1 MKIKEL
7 HLRNIASIEKADINF
22 ETDLIDGVSGCQAP
36 VFLISGD
43 TGVGKSV
50 LLDGI
55 CLALYKT
62 TPRIEDVTDSKQNF
76 FKAYKDAK
84 EPIGINNIGQY
95 TRIGISHKDECYSE
109 VVFEGNDGIEYHARL
124 ELGLKRTGDHATP
137 KWTVKAGDDDWV
149 RVDSRDSQIEKA
161 VGLSFK
167 QFNRMAMLAQGQ
179 FAAFLCGE
187 KKEREE
193 ILEQLT
199 NTEIFTVYGNAVK
212 TIFDRA
218 KKEKELAEVA
228 LSTEQ
233 SHLLTPEQV
242 EELQQQCNEEEKKIS
257 QLGKQ
262 MQELDNR
269 LQTALRIHDNQRL
282 AAEAQQKINAA
293 NSYASSDE
301 FKAMKQLV
309 ERWDKTE
316 QQRETLKAKH
326 DAEASITQNNEKLE
340 RCRQRYL
347 VLSSGLQWQ
356 MEQNAAQSSSLEFE
370 KAWLYQQGDRSGMY
384 NRVSEIILL
393 LKTYSSQQEDIRRH
407 QQAKSDEE
415 KKTPLL
421 EEALVKAKKSTQQ
434 AATAVSDKQKAIDS
448 LAEQRTRLD
457 PDGVNQALEQLNS
470 QWNLCTKWQERY
482 NDLVRQHETL
492 ANTKSQ
498 LEALRK
504 QLDSAKHE
512 SETAETLYQQAK
524 KNHDTC
530 LTQYNTLK
538 FGLEED
544 LKALR
549 RRLISEHAE
558 TCPLCGQPLE
568 HIHNDQDFVHLL
580 SPIEKALQEAQKALD
595 KATSR
600 RDTAKTLHDRLNG
613 QYEAQTKSYG
623 NQQKECSDA
632 EELLRQEVCDKGWV
646 YNDAF
651 PGTVATHLEEL
662 SKQKEHLKELQSQ
675 AESLQ
680 KQLNSLQKEKEQ
692 RIKAH
697 ADALSAEHAATSQ
710 LEQNRQSINNFAL
723 HLNEIDQAVK
733 NTVDQVNERIG
744 THYPGWREDV
754 TGTAE
759 HLKKAAEEYKQ
770 RDEKYNKAADLLAK
784 RQEQCR
790 EMENLK
796 NQVESYYNA
805 WHQPVPPQQPLQP
818 VEPADWH
825 QLLSFVGQLHDS
837 IKELE
842 ARAKEL
848 DTSLL
853 DWYAETGSSQSEL
866 EQLLRQK
873 DLLEPARR
881 QVADTDARLKSAT
894 DALNASLKAI
904 AECRAALKLEEQ
916 DADPDTDQLRTDK
929 NEVSEQLSLAT
940 GVYATSKNSLAADN
954 ENRHRTEE
962 ARIQSNK
969 AVERYNKWYAINQRF
984 GGTRFR
990 TLVQTHILR
999 PLLHNANL
1007 YLEQIT
1013 DRYRLTCSEENE
1025 KLTILVLD
1033 RYNKDAVRSATV
1045 LSGGERFMVSLALSL
1060 ALSSLNRPDLNVN
1073 ILFIDE
1079 GFGTLDEKN
1088 LDSVMSTLEKL
1099 QYIAGQSN
1107 RRVGII
1113 SHREE
1118 LNERI
1123 HTQIHITRHGE
1134 GRSRVEILTR

>member
-62 TPRIEDVTDSKQNF
+62 TPRIEDVADSKQNF

-137 KWTVKAGDDDWV
+137 KWTVKVGDDDWV

-242 EELQQQCNEEEKKIS
+242 DELQQQCKVEEQNIS
-257 QLGKQ
+257 RLEKQ
-262 MQELDNR
+262 MQELDNK
-269 LQTALRIHDNQRL
+269 LQTALRIRDNRGL
-282 AAEAQQKINAA
+282 AAEAQQKNNAA
-293 NSYASSDE
+293 LSYTCSEE

-326 DAEASITQNNEKLE
+326 DTESTISQNKEKLE
-340 RCRQRYL
+340 RCRQRHL
-347 VLSSGLQWQ
+347 LLSSGLLWQ
-356 MEQNAAQSSSLEFE
+356 MEQNTLQSTSLEVE
-370 KAWLYQQGDRSGMY
+370 KTWLYQQGDRSAMY
-384 NRVSEIILL
+384 NRMAEIMLL
-393 LKTYSSQQEDIRRH
+393 LNTYNSQQEDIQRH
-407 QQAKSDEE
+407 RQAKSDEE
-415 KKTPLL
+415 KKTSVL
-421 EEALVKAKKSTQQ
+421 EEALVRAKNTTQQ
-434 AATAVSDKQKAIDS
+434 AAVAVTDKQKAIDT
-448 LAEQRTRLD
+448 LAEQRTSLD
-457 PDGVNQALEQLNS
+457 PDGINQALELSNS

-482 NDLVRQHETL
+482 TDLVHQHETL
-492 ANTKSQ
+492 AKTKSQ
-498 LEALRK
+498 LEALK
-504 QLDSAKHE
+504 EQLDSAKRE
-512 SETAETLYQQAK
+512 SDTAETLYQQAK
-524 KNHDTC
+524 KSHDTC

-558 TCPLCGQPLE
+558 TCPLCGQPLVQ
-568 HIHNDQDFVHLL
+568 IHDDQDFVHLL
-580 SPIEKALQEAQKALD
+580 SPIEKALQEAKQKLD
-595 KATSR
+595 KAIDC
-600 RDTAKTLHDRLNG
+600 RDRAKSLYDRLNG
-613 QYEAQTKSYG
+613 QYEAQTKSYDSRK
-623 NQQKECSDA
+623 KECRDA
-632 EELLRQEVCDKGWV
+632 EELLRQEVCDKGWA
-646 YNDAF
+646 YDDTF
-651 PGTVATHLEEL
+651 PSVLATRLAEL
-662 SKQKEHLKELQSQ
+662 SEQKEHLKEQQSQ

-680 KQLNSLQKEKEQ
+680 KQLQTMQKEKEQ
-692 RIKAH
+692 LVKTH
-697 ADALSAEHAATSQ
+697 ADALSAEHAASSQ
-710 LEQNRQSINNFAL
+710 LEQNRQSINNFAS
-723 HLNEIDQAVK
+723 HLNEIAQAVEI
-733 NTVDQVNERIG
+733 TVDQVNERIG
-744 THYPGWREDV
+744 THYPDWREDV
-754 TGTAE
+754 KGTAE
-759 HLKKAAEEYKQ
+759 NLKKAAEEYKH
-770 RDEKYNKAADLLAK
+770 REDSYNKAADLLAK

-790 EMENLK
+790 EMEHLK
-796 NQVESYYNA
+796 SQVEKYYND
-805 WHQPVPPQQPLQP
+805 WHQPVSSQQPPQP

-837 IKELE
+837 LEELE
-842 ARAKEL
+842 TRAKSL

-853 DWYAETGSSQSEL
+853 DWYAETGNTQDEL

-881 QVADTDARLKSAT
+881 QIADTEARLKSAT
-894 DALNASLKAI
+894 DALNAALKTI
-904 AECRAALKLEEQ
+904 AENRAAMKLEEQ
-916 DADPDTDQLRTDK
+916 DPDPDTDQLRADK
-929 NEVSEQLSLAT
+929 NGVSEQLSLAT
-940 GVYATSKNSLAADN
+940 GLHATSKNRLDTDN
-954 ENRHRTEE
+954 ENRSRTEE
-962 ARIQSNK
+962 ARKQCDK

-1033 RYNKDAVRSATV
+1033 RYNKNAVRSATV

-1134 GRSRVEILTR
+1134 GRSRVEIITR